1 MRQEL
6 CRCGHGRHWHYEY
19 HDVVGG
25 CTNADS
31 GPCCPCEAYTPTPA
45 PEGEAP
51 RKPLDYAQT
60 LVPIGGTPTPAPASG
75 EEDEVIVKAL
85 VIAAKRWERSKDY
98 GAGEKLEAFERR
110 VVDRLARL
118 TRELAEARAELV
130 KTQELL
136 GISVSRTTAARAE
149 AARLRGALEQV
160 VGIADSTANAWD
172 RDDVRDEYRRGQVRG
187 AVDAARPAVRAL
199 GGTDA

>member
-149 AARLRGALEQV
+149 AARLRDV
-160 VGIADSTANAWD
+160 VEWVKPRLFGEREPCCSEEEFIMSNCCGPCSLVW
-172 RDDVRDEYRRGQVRG
+172 R
-187 AVDAARPAVRAL
+187 ARRAL
-199 GGTDA
+199 AGGQA